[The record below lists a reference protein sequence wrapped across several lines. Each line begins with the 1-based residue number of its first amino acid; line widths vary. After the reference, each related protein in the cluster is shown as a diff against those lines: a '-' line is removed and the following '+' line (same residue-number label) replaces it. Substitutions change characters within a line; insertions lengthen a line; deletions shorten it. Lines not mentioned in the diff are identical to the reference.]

1 MKIAMAGQNYFVR
14 GGSDKVLIETEKMLR
29 AYGHEV
35 APFCG
40 ADKENQASEWLEFF
54 PKKEVSISSPRL
66 SDVVRYMYNFD
77 AKKAVRR
84 FIREFG
90 PDVFHCHIYYGK
102 LSASILAEVKS
113 HAIPLVQTIH
123 EYKLVCPTYQL
134 SSNGSVCEKCANF
147 KFHNVLTHRC
157 NKGSVMRSAAS
168 MVESYVSYMFGSV
181 EKIDRFIAV
190 SDFQRNKVVS
200 MGVPEHK
207 VSTIHNFV
215 DISEIVPEYRAG
227 RYFIYFGRVEKE
239 KGIWV
244 LLAAFKKIKNINL
257 LIVGVGGAYED
268 AKEYCRKNAMS
279 NVTFFGFATRDQLGG
294 LVRGA
299 TASIVPS
306 VWYETFGLS
315 AAESLAYGKPVI
327 AADIGGLPEVLSAG
341 DDSTLIEAGNVDAL
355 ITAVE
360 EMAYGKLDL
369 EKMGRVGRKNVESKF
384 SRPAHYEKLSAL
396 YRSVMS

>member
-40 ADKENQASEWLEFF
+40 ADKNNHENEWLKFF

-66 SDVVRYMYNFD
+66 GDVVRYVYNFD

-84 FIREFG
+84 FIKEFG

-102 LSASILAEVKS
+102 LSSSILSEVKNQ
-113 HAIPLVQTIH
+113 AVPLIQTIH
-123 EYKLVCPTYQL
+123 EYKVVCPTYQL
-134 SSNGSVCEKCANF
+134 SSNGTVCEKCANF
-147 KFHNVLTHRC
+147 RFYNVLKHRC
-157 NKGSVMRSAAS
+157 NKGSVSRSAAS
-168 MVESYVSYMFGSV
+168 MVESYVSYIFGSI

-190 SDFQRNKVVS
+190 SDFQRNKVIS
-200 MGVPEHK
+200 MGVPANK
-207 VSTIHNFV
+207 ISTIHNFV
-215 DISEIVPEYRAG
+215 DIGEIVPEYAVG
-227 RYFIYFGRVEKE
+227 RYFIYFGRVERE

-244 LLAAFKKIKNINL
+244 LLEAFRKIKNISL
-257 LIVGVGGAYED
+257 LIVGEGSASEG
-268 AKEYCRKNAMS
+268 AKEYCRRNAMS
-279 NVTFFGFATRDQLGG
+279 NVTFFGFATRDQLGD
-294 LVRGA
+294 LIRGA

-327 AADIGGLPEVLSAG
+327 AADIGGLPEVLSVG
-341 DDSTLIEAGNVDAL
+341 DDSTLIEAGNVDELVA
-355 ITAVE
+355 AVE

-369 EKMGRVGRKNVESKF
+369 EKMGRAGRENVERKF
-384 SRPAHYEKLSAL
+384 SRASHYEKLSAL
-396 YRSVMS
+396 YRAVMS